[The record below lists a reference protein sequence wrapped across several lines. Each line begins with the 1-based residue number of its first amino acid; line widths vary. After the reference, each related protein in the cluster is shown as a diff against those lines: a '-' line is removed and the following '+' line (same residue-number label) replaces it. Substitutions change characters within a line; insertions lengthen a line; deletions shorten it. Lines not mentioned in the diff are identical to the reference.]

1 MRSRARLLVV
11 ACALGATAGT
21 GSVGCYGLSGQDTS
35 ALLRASKLTAS
46 AYCKLVDRADGG
58 PEGGVVERFSL
69 DAGAGAG
76 DAGADAGPRPH
87 GDGRAAARALLRAA
101 HAEELAVLARNG
113 AATST
118 MGGLPLLSLIVDG
131 GSLFEG
137 GAVDAGAPPSATTDI
152 ECP

>member
-1 MRSRARLLVV
+1 MRYRARLLV
-11 ACALGATAGT
+11 ACAIGATAGA
-21 GSVGCYGLSGQDTS
+21 GALGCYGLTGQDTS
-35 ALLRASKLTAS
+35 ALLRASKLTAA

-58 PEGGVVERFSL
+58 AEG
-69 DAGAGAG
+69 GAGAG

-87 GDGRAAARALLRAA
+87 GDGRAAARALIRAA

-113 AATST
+113 AATSA
-118 MGGLPLLSLIVDG
+118 MGALPLLSLIVDG

-137 GAVDAGAPPSATTDI
+137 GADDAGALASATTTATTDI